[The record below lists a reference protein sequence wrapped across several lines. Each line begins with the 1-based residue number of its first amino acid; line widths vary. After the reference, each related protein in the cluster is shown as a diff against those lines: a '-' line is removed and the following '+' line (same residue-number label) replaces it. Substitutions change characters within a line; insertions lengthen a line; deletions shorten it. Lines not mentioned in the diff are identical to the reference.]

1 MADAFNGYHQ
11 IALDSESSKLT
22 TFITE
27 FGRFRYLRTPKGLCS
42 AGDAYN
48 SLYDKVLSGIP
59 RKHRIVDD
67 TVLHDSNIE
76 EAFFHTFDFL
86 LTCLMNNG
94 ISFRVG

>member
-1 MADAFNGYHQ
+1 MLSVAYHCY
-11 IALDSESSKLT
+11 KHT

-27 FGRFRYLRTPKGLCS
+27 FGRFRYLRTTQGLCS

-48 SLYDKVLSGIP
+48 SQYDQVLSDIP

-86 LTCLMNNG
+86 LTCAVY
-94 ISFRVG
+94 RVTLTPKKLNLGGKK